1 MKNKMLIICIVVAII
16 VIGLVMIIVKD
27 KNKDIQ
33 INIEDLAIYN
43 IEIEKLNSAI
53 NKLTYKQKKEYIYTI
68 FLI

>member
-1 MKNKMLIICIVVAII
+1 MSYIK
-16 VIGLVMIIVKD
+16 
-27 KNKDIQ
+27 
-33 INIEDLAIYN
+33 IEDLAIYN